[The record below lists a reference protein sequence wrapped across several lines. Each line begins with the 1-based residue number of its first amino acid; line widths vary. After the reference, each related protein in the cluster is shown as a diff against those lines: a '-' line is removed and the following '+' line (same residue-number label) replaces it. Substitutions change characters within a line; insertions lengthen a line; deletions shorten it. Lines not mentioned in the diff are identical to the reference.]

1 MASRAKRKRLL
12 LLMMMMMLEE
22 EMPVTYERRM
32 WARQSLLRREERGT
46 FNTLFQE
53 LAVEDTPGFNEYMRM
68 PYPKFVALAD
78 LIGPYIKKQDTCMRI
93 SIPANERLALT
104 IRFLATGETFQS
116 LSFQFRIG
124 KATVSGIVTEVCDAI
139 YAVLGKDFRQ
149 TPKQAEKWTEIAELF
164 NSKWNIPNNIGA
176 IDGKR
181 ILIQKPA
188 YAGSHFHDYKGNE
201 SIIALVVSGPD
212 YECLYVHVGT
222 NGGNPDGHAWG
233 RSSLKYALND
243 SDNPLNIPP
252 PRPLP
257 GRTTPVPFVLTGDEA
272 FGLSKYMLKPYP
284 SRNLNVEQRIA
295 NYRISRGRRI
305 SENFLGILGNR
316 WRCFRVPFL
325 LAPFKVKGITLA
337 ALTLHNWL
345 RVDTSSRNIYSPP
358 TLVDREDPETAQVIP
373 GSWRDDIPTD
383 SFLNLQPS
391 TSRNC
396 SNEAKNMRE
405 EFTQWFNNEGDVSWQ
420 RHMCELPLPLSMT
433 Y

>member
-12 LLMMMMMLEE
+12 LLMMMMLEE

-32 WARQSLLRREERGT
+32 WARQRLLRREERGA
-46 FNTLFQE
+46 FNT

-78 LIGPYIKKQDTCMRI
+78 LIGPHIKKQNTCMRI
-93 SIPANERLALT
+93 SIPASERLALT

-139 YAVLGKDFRQ
+139 YAVLGQDFLQ

-164 NSKWNIPNNIGA
+164 NSRWNIPRNIPNNIGA

-188 YAGSHFHDYKGNE
+188 YEGSHFHDYKGNE

-212 YECLYVHVGT
+212 YECLYVDVGT
-222 NGGNPDGHAWG
+222 NGRNPDGHAWG
-233 RSSLKYALND
+233 RSFLKYALND

-284 SRNLNVEQRIA
+284 SRNLTVEQRIT

-305 SENFLGILGNR
+305 SKNILGILGNR

-325 LAPFKVKGITLA
+325 LAPCKVKGITLA

-345 RVDTSSRNIYSPP
+345 RADTSSRNIYSPP
-358 TLVDREDPETAQVIP
+358 TLVDREDPEMAEVIP
-373 GSWRDDIPTD
+373 GSWREDIPTD

-420 RHMCELPLPLSMT
+420 RHMYGL
-433 Y
+433 